1 VTVATVTP
9 ETFTMVLYDHD
20 AIAGAVDEVVATLGF
35 PSDEDV
41 RVEVDEANPLART
54 HLLSVDPVVIAVDG
68 GAFEDPRHPRQ
79 LSTDFVA
86 VVVGRLLLQAMDRRD
101 PSFGDPPPADAMPVA
116 HRVAWDVYA
125 LGRLARKGY
134 PAQRQRR
141 LYNFRNR
148 HGFTDVADASFER
161 LWSGDGLTW
170 ADVTGLSDAAA
181 AARPDRES

>member
-1 VTVATVTP
+1 MTVVTVTP
-9 ETFTMVLYDHD
+9 ETFTMVIYDHD
-20 AIAGAVDEVVATLGF
+20 AIAAAVDEVAAAVGL
-35 PSDEDV
+35 DDDV

-54 HLLSVDPVVIAVDG
+54 HLLSADPIVIAVDG

-79 LSTDFVA
+79 LSTDSVS
-86 VVVGRLLLQAMDRRD
+86 VVVGRLILQALDRRD
-101 PSFGDPPPADAMPVA
+101 PAFGDPPPEDAMPVA

-148 HGFTDVADASFER
+148 HGFTDVADAAFDR
-161 LWSGDGLTW
+161 LWTGDGLTW
-170 ADVTGLSDAAA
+170 ADIVALSDRAT
-181 AARPDRES
+181 AARPA

>member
-1 VTVATVTP
+1 MTVVTVTP
-9 ETFTMVLYDHD
+9 ETFTMVIYDHD
-20 AIAGAVDEVVATLGF
+20 AIAAAVDEVAAAVGLD
-35 PSDEDV
+35 DEV

-54 HLLSVDPVVIAVDG
+54 HLLSADPVVIAVDG

-79 LSTDFVA
+79 LSTDSVS
-86 VVVGRLLLQAMDRRD
+86 VVVGRLILQALDRRD
-101 PSFGDPPPADAMPVA
+101 PAFGDPPPEDAMPVA

-148 HGFTDVADASFER
+148 HGFTDVADAAFDR
-161 LWSGDGLTW
+161 LWTGDGLTW
-170 ADVTGLSDAAA
+170 ADIVALSDRAA
-181 AARPDRES
+181 AARPA

>member
-9 ETFTMVLYDHD
+9 ESFTMVMYDHD
-20 AIAGAVDEVVATLGF
+20 AIAAAVDEVAGAIGL
-35 PSDEDV
+35 DDDV

-54 HLLSVDPVVIAVDG
+54 HLLSSDPIVIAVDG

-79 LSTDFVA
+79 LSTESVS
-86 VVVGRLLLQAMDRRD
+86 VVVGRLILEAMDRRD
-101 PSFGDPPPADAMPVA
+101 ASFGEPPPDDAIPVP

-148 HGFTDVADASFER
+148 HGFTDVADAAFER
-161 LWSGDGLTW
+161 LWSSDGLSW
-170 ADVTGLSDAAA
+170 AEIVELSDTAV
-181 AARPDRES
+181 AARPT